1 MIDGTL
7 KISVKKNR
15 YGINNKEV
23 LMIWEVNTGYLKPL
37 LSENP
42 EESIEDKRMINQMEK
57 RIKEE
62 RKIMVSKGGVPKGR
76 IIPVYLTDE
85 GDVYPIYLHE
95 MGELEIIQR
104 LVAGILDNKIVVDTN
119 TRINSEND
127 KISIFD
133 LSKKK

>member
-1 MIDGTL
+1 MANMIEQSL
-7 KISVKKNR
+7 LCK
-15 YGINNKEV
+15 V
-23 LMIWEVNTGYLKPL
+23 LDAPDLEILHSNGVI
-37 LSENP
+37 
-42 EESIEDKRMINQMEK
+42 EEMF
-57 RIKEE
+57 
-62 RKIMVSKGGVPKGR
+62 
-76 IIPVYLTDE
+76 LTCKDE

>member
-42 EESIEDKRMINQMEK
+42 EESTEDKRMINQMEK

-127 KISIFD
+127 KISI
-133 LSKKK
+133 LI

>member
-42 EESIEDKRMINQMEK
+42 EESTEDKKDQMEK

>member
-1 MIDGTL
+1 
-7 KISVKKNR
+7 
-15 YGINNKEV
+15 
-23 LMIWEVNTGYLKPL
+23 
-37 LSENP
+37 
-42 EESIEDKRMINQMEK
+42 
-57 RIKEE
+57 
-62 RKIMVSKGGVPKGR
+62 MVSKGGVPKGR

-95 MGELEIIQR
+95 MGELELIQRLVELELIQR

>member
-1 MIDGTL
+1 MITVEKLEKGTYFDDAF
-7 KISVKKNR
+7 KISFR
-15 YGINNKEV
+15 Y
-23 LMIWEVNTGYLKPL
+23 
-37 LSENP
+37 
-42 EESIEDKRMINQMEK
+42 
-57 RIKEE
+57 
-62 RKIMVSKGGVPKGR
+62 
-76 IIPVYLTDE
+76 DE

>member
-1 MIDGTL
+1 
-7 KISVKKNR
+7 
-15 YGINNKEV
+15 
-23 LMIWEVNTGYLKPL
+23 
-37 LSENP
+37 
-42 EESIEDKRMINQMEK
+42 MEK

-85 GDVYPIYLHE
+85 G
-95 MGELEIIQR
+95 
-104 LVAGILDNKIVVDTN
+104 
-119 TRINSEND
+119 SEND